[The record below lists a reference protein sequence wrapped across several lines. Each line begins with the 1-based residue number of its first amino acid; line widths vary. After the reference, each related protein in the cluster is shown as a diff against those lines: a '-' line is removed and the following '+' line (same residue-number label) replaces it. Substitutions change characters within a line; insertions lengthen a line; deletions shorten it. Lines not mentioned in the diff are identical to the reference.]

1 MGFPATM
8 DAGCEPPCCLHLF
21 INGRL
26 RKGLDPN
33 IAIWLK
39 NRNDMIINHG
49 LWRAVFET
57 MFCWM
62 GNWTMTPRTCIKQDM
77 LPESNMLRPCSFEN
91 SPPDR
96 SFTCQTPCA
105 AAGAGVSC
113 LGCEWDSWRGS
124 DGPMGSQWDTVHP
137 VYICL
142 YDLTCQLLSPV
153 LFCNMPS
160 DYNIYNPV
168 AWCERVNDWPL
179 GSLPW
184 DVQQCSPML
193 PFNTGNHPLWPC
205 IHSFG
210 NLQGFSHDNM
220 SESAPRLKD
229 TRKNRGEKHC

>member
-62 GNWTMTPRTCIKQDM
+62 GNWTMTPRTCWIKQDM
-77 LPESNMLRPCSFEN
+77 SPESDMVRSAMFLREQPARQELHMSF
-91 SPPDR
+91 R
-96 SFTCQTPCA
+96 AQRL
-105 AAGAGVSC
+105 VSVFHA
-113 LGCEWDSWRGS
+113 LDVNQIPGGEV
-124 DGPMGSQWDTVHP
+124 MAQWDTVHP

-160 DYNIYNPV
+160 DYNI
-168 AWCERVNDWPL
+168 L
-179 GSLPW
+179 
-184 DVQQCSPML
+184 
-193 PFNTGNHPLWPC
+193 
-205 IHSFG
+205 
-210 NLQGFSHDNM
+210 
-220 SESAPRLKD
+220 
-229 TRKNRGEKHC
+229 